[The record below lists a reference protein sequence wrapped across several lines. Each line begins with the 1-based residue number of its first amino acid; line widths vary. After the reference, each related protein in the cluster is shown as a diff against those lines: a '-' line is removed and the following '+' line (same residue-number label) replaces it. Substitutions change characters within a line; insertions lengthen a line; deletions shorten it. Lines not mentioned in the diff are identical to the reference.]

1 MECAGVCLWP
11 GDAAPVRGFQWNAA
25 AWSGLG
31 ADERSTQHPPL
42 PAGAGI
48 RQRVEKQ
55 REVVEREVTTFE
67 PRTDYSLCQRFQ

>member
-1 MECAGVCLWP
+1 M
-11 GDAAPVRGFQWNAA
+11 
-25 AWSGLG
+25 G